1 MNWTLIMIRGS
12 VPALKLLAVGLA
24 AAFAV
29 AQFRR
34 AMPIPL
40 ESSHVVILTGAASAC
55 VLALFYR
62 RLFRWE
68 SGAAHPCERCGGPL
82 GALLMGKRYYGR
94 QLSDYRRCYNCGN
107 ANADI

>member
-1 MNWTLIMIRGS
+1 MIRGS

-40 ESSHVVILTGAASAC
+40 ESSHAVIITAAACAC

-68 SGAAHPCERCGGPL
+68 SGAAQPCERCGGPL

>member
-12 VPALKLLAVGLA
+12 VPALKLLAAGLA
-24 AAFAV
+24 TAFAV

-34 AMPIPL
+34 AMPIPF
-40 ESSHVVILTGAASAC
+40 ESSHVVILTAAASAC

-68 SGAAHPCERCGGPL
+68 SGAAQRCERCGGPL
-82 GALLMGKRYYGR
+82 GALLVGKRYYGH
-94 QLSDYRRCYNCGN
+94 QLRDYRRCYNCGT
-107 ANADI
+107 ANTDT